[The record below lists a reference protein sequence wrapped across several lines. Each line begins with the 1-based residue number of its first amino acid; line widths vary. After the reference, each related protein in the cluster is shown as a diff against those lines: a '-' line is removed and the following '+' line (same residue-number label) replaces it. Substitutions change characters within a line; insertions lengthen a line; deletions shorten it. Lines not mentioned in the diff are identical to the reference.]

1 MDVLKDP
8 ILSSVCA
15 RVFWLCACV
24 SRMCPPFV
32 TILRPSPSRWGTNWQ
47 PRTYLDVLWNAFKPS
62 PLALPTNRSRVVCV
76 TCPTHCGW
84 SVRTPLAGCGAH
96 AGCSKT
102 APGSPRA
109 TLVALYPLANA
120 SYQDG
125 CMTVRRW
132 AKVLAGVSRFPG
144 WHVVRGGQT
153 LHICNW
159 RCWFSREF
167 ACCPALCCDCLS
179 HLLGVGQFLAKM
191 KSPQC
196 CLWVQFHEQG
206 TRDHVTINVPPCL

>member
-1 MDVLKDP
+1 M
-8 ILSSVCA
+8 
-15 RVFWLCACV
+15 
-24 SRMCPPFV
+24 
-32 TILRPSPSRWGTNWQ
+32 
-47 PRTYLDVLWNAFKPS
+47 LWNAFKPS

-84 SVRTPLAGCGAH
+84 SVRTPLTGCGAH

-144 WHVVRGGQT
+144 WHAVRGGQT

-206 TRDHVTINVPPCL
+206 TRDHVTINVSPCL

>member
-1 MDVLKDP
+1 M
-8 ILSSVCA
+8 A
-15 RVFWLCACV
+15 GVFAH
-24 SRMCPPFV
+24 
-32 TILRPSPSRWGTNWQ
+32 RWPG
-47 PRTYLDVLWNAFKPS
+47 V
-62 PLALPTNRSRVVCV
+62 
-76 TCPTHCGW
+76 
-84 SVRTPLAGCGAH
+84 GAH

-109 TLVALYPLANA
+109 TLVPLYPLANA

-144 WHVVRGGQT
+144 WHAVRGGQT

-206 TRDHVTINVPPCL
+206 TRDHVTINVSPCL